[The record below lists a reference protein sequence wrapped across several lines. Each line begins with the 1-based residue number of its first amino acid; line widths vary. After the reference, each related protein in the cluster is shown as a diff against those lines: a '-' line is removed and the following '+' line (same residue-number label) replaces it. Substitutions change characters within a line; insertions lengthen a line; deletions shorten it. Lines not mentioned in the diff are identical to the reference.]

1 MSKMYVK
8 NLYNKIERNKTY
20 KLTLP
25 PNNITS
31 TLRKS
36 KSIILRAKKLFIN
49 KLHLVLR
56 REYMS
61 SRGGTLKLK
70 LIGID

>member
-1 MSKMYVK
+1 MFRMYVK
-8 NLYNKIERNKTY
+8 NLYNKIETNKTY
-20 KLTLP
+20 KLTLLH
-25 PNNITS
+25 NNITS
-31 TLRKS
+31 TLQKS
-36 KSIILRAKKLFIN
+36 KSIILRAKTLFIN
-49 KLHLVLR
+49 KLNQVLR